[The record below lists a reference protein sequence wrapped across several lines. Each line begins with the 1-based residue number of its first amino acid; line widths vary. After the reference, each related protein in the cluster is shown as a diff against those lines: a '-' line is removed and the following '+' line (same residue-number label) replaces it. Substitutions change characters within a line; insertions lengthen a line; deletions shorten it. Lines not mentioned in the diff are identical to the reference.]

1 MRMRSAVGVTA
12 LLLAL
17 PGTAFAAP
25 SFKLRRVNALNGAGN
40 AVFLGAPKGD
50 SRLFVVDQRGV
61 VRVRSGG
68 RLKTFID
75 LRSRVESGGE
85 RGLLSIAFHPRFASN
100 HRFFVY
106 YTAAGTGDVTIA
118 EGRAT
123 GDRGTFRRVLLR
135 IRHRE
140 APNHNGGQ
148 LQFGPDGRLWIGT
161 GDGGGAGD
169 HFGHAQDRR
178 SLLGKIIR
186 LNVDAAGARA
196 RIWGIGVR
204 NPWRFSFDRAG
215 RHTLW
220 IGDVGQD
227 RWEEIDRVTK
237 PAQRSLLG
245 KIIRLNVDV
254 AGARARIWGI
264 GVRNPWRFSF
274 DRAGRHTLWIGDV
287 GQDRWE
293 EIDRVTKPAQR
304 SLRNFGWS
312 KFEGRS
318 VFSSAKKLTGGT
330 LVRPLTVVPH
340 PESIAIVGGYVYRGS
355 DVPALRGYYLYSD
368 NANSWIRGI
377 RLRDAKRALR
387 FKKTAGVPGGI
398 TSFGE
403 DGRGNV
409 YVCTYG
415 AIYRIVR

>member
-50 SRLFVVDQRGV
+50 GRLFVVDQRGV

-118 EGRAT
+118 EGRAS

-186 LNVDAAGARA
+186 LNVDA
-196 RIWGIGVR
+196 
-204 NPWRFSFDRAG
+204 
-215 RHTLW
+215 
-220 IGDVGQD
+220 
-227 RWEEIDRVTK
+227 
-237 PAQRSLLG
+237 
-245 KIIRLNVDV
+245 

>member
-1 MRMRSAVGVTA
+1 
-12 LLLAL
+12 
-17 PGTAFAAP
+17 
-25 SFKLRRVNALNGAGN
+25 
-40 AVFLGAPKGD
+40 
-50 SRLFVVDQRGV
+50 
-61 VRVRSGG
+61 
-68 RLKTFID
+68 
-75 LRSRVESGGE
+75 
-85 RGLLSIAFHPRFASN
+85 
-100 HRFFVY
+100 
-106 YTAAGTGDVTIA
+106 VTIA
-118 EGRAT
+118 EGRAS

-186 LNVDAAGARA
+186 LNVDA
-196 RIWGIGVR
+196 
-204 NPWRFSFDRAG
+204 
-215 RHTLW
+215 
-220 IGDVGQD
+220 
-227 RWEEIDRVTK
+227 
-237 PAQRSLLG
+237 
-245 KIIRLNVDV
+245 